1 MDASKH
7 SAPFIPSVTGAKLL
21 ASALQSPQAGL
32 RRAGSSSK
40 DQPMMLAVGMLARAA
55 GIWMQKSLS
64 AAQLL
69 KRGWQKGCGGQR
81 CGHEEIDRRPY
92 CEATL

>member
-1 MDASKH
+1 
-7 SAPFIPSVTGAKLL
+7 
-21 ASALQSPQAGL
+21 
-32 RRAGSSSK
+32 
-40 DQPMMLAVGMLARAA
+40 MMLAVGMLARAA

-64 AAQLL
+64 AARLL